1 MRLNLILFLVLIIF
15 ALATINSEHQ
25 YRRNYSKLDMEKKK
39 TMELKDEQTKLQ
51 LEESDKSGTER
62 IENIAKNKLKMYVPN
77 NKEKNFLNNKYDKEK

>member
-15 ALATINSEHQ
+15 ALATINSEYQ

-51 LEESDKSGTER
+51 LEVSDKSGVER
-62 IENIAKNKLKMYVPN
+62 IENIARNKLKMYIPN
-77 NKEKNFLNNKYDKEK
+77 NKDKELLNNKYD

>member
-39 TMELKDEQTKLQ
+39 TMELRDEQTKLQ
-51 LEESDKSGTER
+51 LEVSDKSGVER
-62 IENIAKNKLKMYVPN
+62 IENIARNKLKMYIPN
-77 NKEKNFLNNKYDKEK
+77 NNDKEILNDKND